1 MKKTESKR
9 GRSEKKP
16 DAPGATNA
24 GDPAAEEREVKSK
37 SSSEASAHRDEA
49 EQVAESAT
57 DESSVVG
64 EDSVAILRDKV
75 AALEDSL
82 LRAKA
87 DYQNLQRRN
96 AVERSEALRYANAEL
111 MKALVVVMDDFER
124 SLQAAD
130 DSIGLDALMDGVQL
144 VYQNLANALKEHG
157 LETIRAGGM
166 PFDPEVHEALMNQP
180 SKDAAPGTVL
190 KEVAKGYRLRDRV
203 IRPAKVIV
211 AQAPQAEHHLPGNKD
226 QGEPGRE

>member
-1 MKKTESKR
+1 MKKTETKL

-16 DAPGATNA
+16 NAPAATNA
-24 GDPAAEEREVKSK
+24 GVPAAEEGEVKGK
-37 SSSEASAHRDEA
+37 TPSEASGNHADTV
-49 EQVAESAT
+49 QVGEPAM
-57 DESSVVG
+57 DESSVAG
-64 EDSVAILRDKV
+64 ADSVAVLRDKV
-75 AALEDSL
+75 AVLEDSL

-87 DYQNLQRRN
+87 DYQNLQRRS

-124 SLQAAD
+124 SLQAAG
-130 DSIGLDALMDGVQL
+130 DSVGSDAIMDGVQL

-157 LETIRAGGM
+157 LETIQAGGM
-166 PFDPEVHEALMNQP
+166 PFDPQVHEALMNQP
-180 SKDAAPGTVL
+180 TKNAAPGTVL

-211 AQAPQAEHHLPGNKD
+211 AQAPQAQDNLPGDKD
-226 QGEPGRE
+226 QGEPER